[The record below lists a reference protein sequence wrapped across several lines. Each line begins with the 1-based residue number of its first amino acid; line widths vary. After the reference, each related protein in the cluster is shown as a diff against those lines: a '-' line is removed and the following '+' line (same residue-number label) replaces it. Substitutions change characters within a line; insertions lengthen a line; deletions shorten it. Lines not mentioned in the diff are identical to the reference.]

1 MSNGKIIG
9 WFEAGNK
16 IEIADDMR
24 VAEYFAELD
33 KVKGLRE
40 LTTKH
45 MHVSAG
51 DVSELASAMEFAL
64 DGLHQFSKIAKD
76 EIDHTIEYKDLVGSI
91 FTGRGKPEEDD

>member
-1 MSNGKIIG
+1 MNLST
-9 WFEAGNK
+9 
-16 IEIADDMR
+16 
-24 VAEYFAELD
+24 YFAELD

-40 LTTKH
+40 LTKKH
-45 MHVSAG
+45 MNIPDRNVL
-51 DVSELASAMEFAL
+51 ELASAMEFAL